1 MKNKRVVVVVILI
14 VLALLW
20 VLGIYKLS
28 SMNTDNSNGKSSGII
43 GIFIED
49 TLDVTNKY
57 GITNSHPNEDK
68 IERASEL
75 LNAPLRKVMH
85 ASVYFVLACVI
96 IFVTN
101 YLFYNKKYLLSA
113 IITIVLVVIAAG
125 FDEFHQTF
133 VDGRTGAIKDVLI
146 DTAGGI
152 VGVLFYGSYY
162 YVYKRGY
169 RRGLKETGKVGEL
182 NEQSKSKDKKTY

>member
-1 MKNKRVVVVVILI
+1 MKKKRVTVVIILI
-14 VLALLW
+14 SLVLLW
-20 VLGIYKLS
+20 ILGIYKLS

-49 TLDVTNKY
+49 TLEVTNKY
-57 GITNSHPNEDK
+57 GITSSYPNEEK
-68 IERASEL
+68 LERASQL

-85 ASVYFVLACVI
+85 ASVYFVLAFLI

-101 YLFYNKKYLLSA
+101 YLFHNKKYLLSA
-113 IITIVLVVIAAG
+113 IIAIVLVIIFAS

-133 VDGRTGAIKDVLI
+133 VEGRTGAIKDVLI

-152 VGVLFYGSYY
+152 TGILFYGTYY
-162 YVYKRGY
+162 FVY
-169 RRGLKETGKVGEL
+169 RRGYKKGIKEIKEELGEL
-182 NEQSKSKDKKTY
+182 DEQTKNKKES

>member
-1 MKNKRVVVVVILI
+1 MKKKRVIVAIILISLVILWI
-14 VLALLW
+14 
-20 VLGIYKLS
+20 LGIYKLS

-49 TLDVTNKY
+49 TLEVTNKY
-57 GITNSHPNEDK
+57 GITSSYPDEAK
-68 IERASEL
+68 LERASQL

-85 ASVYFVLACVI
+85 ASVYFVLAFLI

-101 YLFYNKKYLLSA
+101 YLFHNKKFLLSV
-113 IITIVLVVIAAG
+113 IITIVLVMIAAG
-125 FDEFHQTF
+125 FDEYHQTF

-152 VGVLFYGSYY
+152 TGILFYGTYY
-162 YVYKRGY
+162 FVYRKGY
-169 RRGLKETGKVGEL
+169 KKGIKEIKEELGEL
-182 NEQSKSKDKKTY
+182 DEQTKNKKKS